1 MSITNLGYNIH
12 QHVRITARTDKKI
25 FAGYLTREAI
35 QLPFN
40 VQNAKLIEWPSYYC
54 WTRNSQYKNLQNVD
68 KDGKADSNSTKAS
81 PKTIERRRVRN

>member
-40 VQNAKLIEWPSYYC
+40 VQNTKLI
-54 WTRNSQYKNLQNVD
+54 
-68 KDGKADSNSTKAS
+68 
-81 PKTIERRRVRN
+81 